1 MNLIDNEEKK
11 SKEQNTKLLKIII
24 IAIVVLVLILVAV
37 LSYSMY
43 LQSKQ
48 FRFLINDR
56 KTSIPSDLLVYED
69 NTLYISI
76 KDMASLLD
84 FEYNNGEYKKFDEDV
99 TKGYVE
105 DKTGFEAAGFEANSE
120 KMYKVVKE
128 YDEHEDFTIKTKVK
142 SINGK
147 FYTTSEGIDLLF
159 NTKFINDQ
167 EKNYMSVYTLDEIV
181 NRYASSLKNTVITSK
196 EMTFAN
202 KKALKYGL
210 ILVQNAEGLYG
221 VNSTENNESVI
232 GTRYTEMRFLE
243 STQDFIVTT
252 KEKKQG
258 IKSARGSTDIDPAYD
273 EIKQLD
279 TNYNLYIIK
288 VGEKYG
294 VINRTKGAKYVIY
307 PQYDSIGIDTTNF
320 ENDEISNQYILFDN
334 CIPVKQITDTK
345 VDKWTI
351 YDKDGKNITNTTYDG
366 LRICGRNIKTS
377 KRK

>member
-1 MNLIDNEEKK
+1 
-11 SKEQNTKLLKIII
+11 
-24 IAIVVLVLILVAV
+24 
-37 LSYSMY
+37 
-43 LQSKQ
+43 
-48 FRFLINDR
+48 
-56 KTSIPSDLLVYED
+56 
-69 NTLYISI
+69 
-76 KDMASLLD
+76 
-84 FEYNNGEYKKFDEDV
+84 
-99 TKGYVE
+99 
-105 DKTGFEAAGFEANSE
+105 
-120 KMYKVVKE
+120 MYKVVKE

-147 FYTTSEGIDLLF
+147 LYTTSEGIDLLF

>member
-1 MNLIDNEEKK
+1 M
-11 SKEQNTKLLKIII
+11 
-24 IAIVVLVLILVAV
+24 
-37 LSYSMY
+37 
-43 LQSKQ
+43 
-48 FRFLINDR
+48 
-56 KTSIPSDLLVYED
+56 
-69 NTLYISI
+69 
-76 KDMASLLD
+76 
-84 FEYNNGEYKKFDEDV
+84 
-99 TKGYVE
+99 
-105 DKTGFEAAGFEANSE
+105 
-120 KMYKVVKE
+120 
-128 YDEHEDFTIKTKVK
+128 
-142 SINGK
+142 
-147 FYTTSEGIDLLF
+147 LF

-320 ENDEISNQYILFDN
+320 EMMKY
-334 CIPVKQITDTK
+334 QI
-345 VDKWTI
+345 
-351 YDKDGKNITNTTYDG
+351 NIFY
-366 LRICGRNIKTS
+366 LIIVYL
-377 KRK
+377 